1 MAILPAPLRI
11 ADFRYY
17 WIARFAAVLATMGM
31 VVIIGYQ
38 VYDLARLDIA
48 AGGYGMSIREA
59 SFQLG
64 LLGLAQFVP
73 LALLTPVAG
82 WVADRFE
89 RRTVARLANGI
100 DMSVALALGWFTAT
114 DALTLPILFAFAALH
129 GIARVF
135 VGPAMSAIAPNIVP
149 PKMLPEAIAMS
160 SIAWQVGSVLGPALG
175 GFLYA
180 ADPAMP
186 YWVAAGLMAV
196 AIIALSPVR
205 RITPPPIAGHAHPF
219 RQMAE
224 GLTYVRRHRFLVG
237 AITLDLFAVLLG
249 GATAMLPVFARDI
262 LQVGTEGLGL
272 LRAAPAVGA
281 AILALYYAWVPL
293 KRNVGVKMLLAV
305 AGFGAISLDL
315 FAVLLGGATAMLP
328 VFARDIL
335 QVGTEGLGL
344 LRAAPA
350 VGAAILALYYAW
362 VPLKNNVGVKMLL
375 AVAAFG
381 ALTIFFGLSTSM
393 TLSLAAL
400 ALLGMADML
409 SVYVRSSLVQLHT
422 PDAMRGRV
430 SAVSGLA
437 ISASNELGEMQ
448 SGLAAG
454 LLGPVLAVVS
464 GGAAAIVVAGAW
476 AIFFP
481 ELRNAR
487 TFDPPPLPP
496 PDRLPGEA
504 L

>member
-1 MAILPAPLRI
+1 MTLLPAPLRI
-11 ADFRYY
+11 AEFRLY

-38 VYDLARLDIA
+38 VYDLARA
-48 AGGYGMSIREA
+48 APSAGGYGMSIRAA

-64 LLGLAQFVP
+64 LLGLSQFVP

-100 DMSVALALGWFTAT
+100 DMIIALGLGWLTANN
-114 DALTLPILFAFAALH
+114 ALTLPILFIFAAFH

-135 VGPAMSAIAPNIVP
+135 VGPAMSAVTPNIVP
-149 PKMLPEAIAMS
+149 AKILPEAIAMS
-160 SIAWQVGSVLGPALG
+160 SIAWQVASVGGPALG

-180 ADPAMP
+180 SDPALP
-186 YWVAAGLMAV
+186 YWVSAALMLV
-196 AIIALSPVR
+196 AIIAISPIR
-205 RITPPPIAGHAHPF
+205 PIKPPPIAGTAHPL
-219 RQMAE
+219 RQMLD
-224 GLTYVRRHRFLVG
+224 GLTYVRLHRFLLG

-249 GATAMLPVFARDI
+249 GATAMLPVYARDI
-262 LQVGTEGLGL
+262 LQVGTQGLGL

-281 AILALYYAWVPL
+281 ASLALYYAWVPL

-305 AGFGAISLDL
+305 GGFGAM
-315 FAVLLGGATAMLP
+315 T
-328 VFARDIL
+328 IL
-335 QVGTEGLGL
+335 
-344 LRAAPA
+344 
-350 VGAAILALYYAW
+350 
-362 VPLKNNVGVKMLL
+362 
-375 AVAAFG
+375 
-381 ALTIFFGLSTSM
+381 FGLSRNM
-393 TLSLAAL
+393 ALSLGAL
-400 ALLGMADML
+400 ALLGMFDML

-454 LLGPVLAVVS
+454 LLGPTLAVVS
-464 GGAAAIVVAGAW
+464 GGAAAIVVAIGW

-487 TFDPPPLPP
+487 TFDPPAP
-496 PDRLPGEA
+496 PDPAQGVNP
-504 L
+504 